1 MNILLNHYVII
12 ALRLI
17 HITSGVLW
25 VGSGLL
31 FIGLL
36 LPAVKESGSAGQT
49 VMQKFGPRFGPFMG
63 IVTTATVISGALLYS
78 RFFITTGLQWI
89 LTTGSGLGF
98 TIGAL
103 AGISSYILGTSVF
116 GPTQEKI
123 GALGAEMAA
132 AEKPSEEQISRM
144 HQLQLFLMKVY
155 KVDVV
160 LLVVA
165 LFSMAVARY
174 L

>member
-1 MNILLNHYVII
+1 MNILLNHYVILFLRI
-12 ALRLI
+12 A

-25 VGSGLL
+25 VGGGLL

-36 LPAVKESGSAGQT
+36 LPSIKASGSAGQT
-49 VMQKFGPRFGPFMG
+49 VMQNFGPRFGPFMG
-63 IVTTATVISGALLYS
+63 IVTTTTVISGALLYS
-78 RFFITTGLQWI
+78 RFFIATGFQWI
-89 LTTGSGLGF
+89 LTTRSGLGF
-98 TIGAL
+98 TVGAL

-132 AEKPSEEQISRM
+132 TGKPSEEQVTRL
-144 HQLQLFLMKVY
+144 HQLQSFLMKAY
-155 KVDVV
+155 KIDVV
-160 LLVVA
+160 LLIIAVCA
-165 LFSMAVARY
+165 MATARY